1 MESPGAR
8 QALWEAQRAA
18 DYEAVSSADPN
29 GKDVWAEEDT
39 SGDTRLKLRETLSQ
53 MDAVPEVYV
62 AVPCDPSL
70 AAAVGQAW

>member
-8 QALWEAQRAA
+8 EALWEAQRAA
-18 DYEAVSSADPN
+18 GYEAVSSADPN
-29 GKDVWAEEDT
+29 GTDVWAEEDT
-39 SGDTRLKLRETLSQ
+39 SGDTRLQLRETLAQ

-70 AAAVGQAW
+70 ANAVGQAW